1 MSITISDTSPRVQYT
16 ASGGQTAF
24 TVPFEFFNATD
35 IKVIRTVSTT
45 DTTLTYNASPS
56 SATQYS
62 VAGAGES
69 GGGSITLGG
78 GATAGHKY
86 TIYRD
91 LPISRST
98 DFPNS
103 GTFPIETLNTEL
115 DKIVAMMQQN
125 ERDLKFS
132 PRAAASTA
140 NTYDITFPNLVANK
154 ILSVNSAGNAL
165 EFDQSI
171 TDVSTVAG
179 IASDITTVSGIA
191 SNVTTVA
198 GIAANVTAVA
208 GDAADIG
215 AVAGKATEIGRLGT
229 SDAVA
234 DLAILGTSAIVT
246 DMDLLATSANVTA
259 MGHLG
264 TSANVTAMGLLGT
277 SAVVTDMGL
286 LGNADVIADM
296 ALLADADV
304 ISDMNTLATSD
315 IVSDLNTL
323 ATSDIVS
330 DLNTLATSDIVSD
343 INILATSDIVSD
355 LNTLATSD
363 IVTDL
368 NLLATSANVTNMAT
382 LGASGVVANIATV
395 SGSIANV
402 NTTASNIA
410 GVNSFADRYR
420 VDSSDPSSSLD
431 AGDLAF
437 NTSSNVLKYYN
448 GSSWQTITAD
458 TDVKTLVSANDTTA
472 GYLNGKLVA
481 GDNVTFTENNNGSN
495 ETLTIAATD
504 NSVSMAIALG

>member
-35 IKVIRTVSTT
+35 IKVIKTSGST
-45 DTTLTYNASPS
+45 DTTLSYNASPS

-78 GATAGHKY
+78 GATASDKY

-154 ILSVNSAGNAL
+154 ILSVNSSGNAL
-165 EFDQSI
+165 EFSQSI

-179 IASDITTVSGIA
+179 IASDVTTVSGIA

-198 GIAANVTAVA
+198 GIASNVTAVA

-229 SDAVA
+229 ADAVA

-277 SAVVTDMGL
+277 
-286 LGNADVIADM
+286 
-296 ALLADADV
+296 
-304 ISDMNTLATSD
+304 
-315 IVSDLNTL
+315 
-323 ATSDIVS
+323 
-330 DLNTLATSDIVSD
+330 
-343 INILATSDIVSD
+343 
-355 LNTLATSD
+355 
-363 IVTDL
+363 
-368 NLLATSANVTNMAT
+368 
-382 LGASGVVANIATV
+382 
-395 SGSIANV
+395 
-402 NTTASNIA
+402 
-410 GVNSFADRYR
+410 
-420 VDSSDPSSSLD
+420 
-431 AGDLAF
+431 
-437 NTSSNVLKYYN
+437 
-448 GSSWQTITAD
+448 
-458 TDVKTLVSANDTTA
+458 
-472 GYLNGKLVA
+472 
-481 GDNVTFTENNNGSN
+481 
-495 ETLTIAATD
+495 
-504 NSVSMAIALG
+504 